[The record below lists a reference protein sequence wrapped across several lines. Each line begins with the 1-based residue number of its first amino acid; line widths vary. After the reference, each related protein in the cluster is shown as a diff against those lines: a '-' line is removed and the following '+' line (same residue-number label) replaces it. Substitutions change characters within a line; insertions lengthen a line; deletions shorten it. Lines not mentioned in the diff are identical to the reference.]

1 MKKVDSYFERNLMKE
16 RLIDMYQLATLK
28 EIHKESISDIQEL
41 VNYYAELKKYK
52 AFYMSLLKT
61 CGVDFN
67 NEKTI
72 EVGVGPIDSVL
83 KDYYAT
89 IVTPYY
95 GLFKRGQGKTYEGSY
110 VVNNGD
116 IEMLSPT
123 IRKFEVETT
132 PLDIGLGRLYLTH
145 NIHHMH
151 DIRSWYKLSNSNRV
165 VIGAYGFN
173 SDKDK
178 VDKIKALKEFASNL
192 EDCTYNSGVAGNYYC
207 EAVQGRTKGK

>member
-116 IEMLSPT
+116 I
-123 IRKFEVETT
+123 
-132 PLDIGLGRLYLTH
+132 DA
-145 NIHHMH
+145 
-151 DIRSWYKLSNSNRV
+151 KLANL
-165 VIGAYGFN
+165 I
-173 SDKDK
+173 K
-178 VDKIKALKEFASNL
+178 VNPKCISL
-192 EDCTYNSGVAGNYYC
+192 ELPANTDDEKKVCQAGNYYRGTS
-207 EAVQGRTKGK
+207 EGPFGDQ